1 MTALPADITQIK
13 MLCTKYSV
21 SSLSVFGSYARG
33 EARTDSDIDLLV
45 SFSKR
50 VSFLR
55 MVALERELAHLLG
68 TIPETLSRILAKM
81 IKQELIKA
89 DGPHINISDREGLM
103 EIAEGL
109 RRL

>member
-45 SFSKR
+45 SFSER

-68 TIPETLSRILAKM
+68 REVDLQTEEALSPYLRDRILKER
-81 IKQELIKA
+81 QLIYA
-89 DGPHINISDREGLM
+89 
-103 EIAEGL
+103 A
-109 RRL
+109 